1 MGASFTMPVGS
12 GLTTALTY
20 AAWGAVVAPL
30 TIVAHELGHFGVG
43 LLLGTPDL
51 ALHYG
56 SVSDTA
62 SEQGFPA
69 ARIGAQALA
78 GPVATLLIMA
88 ACVMGLRKKVHPFFV
103 VALIVAPIRFAVG
116 AVYLA
121 FSLQAAIQGG
131 ARGQPNFDEF
141 KAAQALGFAV
151 EPLLIFELVAT
162 IAIWVWMFRR
172 LERGTRFNSLC
183 GAVAGVA
190 VGIGAWI
197 ALIGPWLLP

>member
-1 MGASFTMPVGS
+1 MGETSTTRVGS

-43 LLLGTPDL
+43 LFLATPDL

-62 SEQGFPA
+62 SEQGVPA
-69 ARIGAQALA
+69 VRIGAQALA

-88 ACVMGLRKKVHPFFV
+88 ACVMGLRQKVHPFFV
-103 VALIVAPIRFAVG
+103 VTLIAAPIRFAVG

-131 ARGQPNFDEF
+131 ARGEPNFDEF

-151 EPLLIFELVAT
+151 EPLLIGELVAT

-172 LERGTRFNSLC
+172 LQRETRFSSLF
-183 GAVAGVA
+183 GAV
-190 VGIGAWI
+190 VGIGLGIGVWI